1 MGVTGGAGGGVGELR
16 IAISGSG
23 GQDTHGRRRPWLG
36 CNCRCV
42 SLGMGAD
49 APPPGS
55 KGLGDRAFGRY
66 GVVTVVM
73 QILLMVDGFDVD
85 GSVELTLLDVNIN
98 IQEGDLGLGG
108 VPGEVDR
115 IATVESFK

>member
-1 MGVTGGAGGGVGELR
+1 
-16 IAISGSG
+16 
-23 GQDTHGRRRPWLG
+23 
-36 CNCRCV
+36 
-42 SLGMGAD
+42 MGAD
-49 APPPGS
+49 APPPGR
-55 KGLGDRAFGRY
+55 KGIGDRAFGRY

-108 VPGEVDR
+108 VPGEVNR
-115 IATVESFK
+115 IATVEPFKEGGEGIWTGAAHLLQPRRSTLIQQ